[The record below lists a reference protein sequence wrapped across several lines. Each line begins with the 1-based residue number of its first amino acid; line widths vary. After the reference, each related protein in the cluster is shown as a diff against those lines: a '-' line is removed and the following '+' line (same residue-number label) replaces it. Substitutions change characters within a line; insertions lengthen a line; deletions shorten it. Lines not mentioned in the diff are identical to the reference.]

1 MKKYFK
7 ITLLILLVIFGA
19 SAMFFPMGKTIES
32 SGTSRIW
39 EYSLYTR
46 IFGGGFTSSSQIK
59 NCGPLTLAWCFT
71 LFGLILSVLFVI
83 FYFTNSMPERITSIA
98 LYSGICTFYLVAA
111 ILDFSACAII
121 GNTTDA
127 SLGIGTIFTAIALSL
142 GFAVGAY
149 LLLKEIFS
157 GNN

>member
-7 ITLLILLVIFGA
+7 IILLILLVVFGTG
-19 SAMFFPMGKTIES
+19 AMLSPMGKAIES

-71 LFGLILSVLFVI
+71 LFGLVLSALLVV
-83 FYFTNSMPERITSIA
+83 FYFTNSMPEKITSIV
-98 LYSGICTFYLVAA
+98 LYSAISAFYSVGA
-111 ILDFSACAII
+111 ILDFCACVII

-127 SLGIGTIFTAIALSL
+127 SLGIGTILTGIFLCL
-142 GFAVGAY
+142 GFVVSAY

-157 GNN
+157 ENN